1 MKQAGWQ
8 QSAIWLPPKAVARL
22 KKLCKAQGLTKQEA
36 ITGLILQADARA
48 PEAPPP
54 ASKKASARKK
64 PAAKKAAAAKKQLAK
79 TAVKKKSVSKRR
91 KTTVELD
98 TIVSLRQQSVKSVK
112 QAYLRNSECNVLS
125 H

>member
-36 ITGLILQADARA
+36 ITRLILQADARA

-54 ASKKASARKK
+54 VSKKTSARKK
-64 PAAKKAAAAKKQLAK
+64 PAAKKTAAAKKQLAK
-79 TAVKKKSVSKRR
+79 KKTAAKKKK
-91 KTTVELD
+91 
-98 TIVSLRQQSVKSVK
+98 
-112 QAYLRNSECNVLS
+112 
-125 H
+125 